1 MQHVA
6 HQTRCIT
13 HCGVKRMLSIQARE
27 LGPFAS
33 ARQLVEGRAAAMAA
47 RTDKILGDAKVARE
61 KEEVRPP
68 RMLEQEA
75 DHAHCFPHIDCR
87 CLCVVGREL

>member
-1 MQHVA
+1 
-6 HQTRCIT
+6 
-13 HCGVKRMLSIQARE
+13 MLSIQARE

-68 RMLEQEA
+68 RMLERPTMLTA
-75 DHAHCFPHIDCR
+75 SHTSTAGACA
-87 CLCVVGREL
+87 VAGRELWMADDSVDNK